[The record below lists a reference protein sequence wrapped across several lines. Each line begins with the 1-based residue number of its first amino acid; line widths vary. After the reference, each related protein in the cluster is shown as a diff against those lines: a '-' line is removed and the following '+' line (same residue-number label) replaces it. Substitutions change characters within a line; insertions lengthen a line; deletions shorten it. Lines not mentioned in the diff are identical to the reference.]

1 MKSLTPMVKQY
12 LEIKSQYPDAIL
24 FYRIGDFYE
33 MFFEDAHV
41 GSKELDIVLT
51 SRDKGNKDSVPLCGV
66 PHHAADTYITKLL
79 EKGYKVA
86 VCEQVEDPKVAK
98 GLVKRDVIRVYTPGL
113 VTDSVHLGTG
123 DNNYLMGFCAEGEV
137 FGLAFLDISTG
148 ECKAVQISGYESFL
162 NEVLRNEPKEIVALK
177 AFQQHPCFKR
187 FGKVFENEVITFLED
202 STFHLNPPPT
212 EMPGRMIAE
221 DGKRVDE
228 NPLAAVAVAM
238 VLRYAEENQKKDL
251 AHIRPVAFYR
261 LQDFMVIDET
271 TKRNLELTQSLFDQG
286 KKGSLFWV
294 MDETV
299 TAMGGRKLKQW
310 LHYPLLDIQA
320 IEARLEAVSELKE
333 KKIERKRLR
342 ESLKEIQDIE
352 RLTSRIF
359 LGQANA
365 RDLVGLKRSLQKLPS
380 LRGILHPF
388 EAPLLKEELSDVE
401 TFDDLTSLLESSIVE
416 DPP

>member
-66 PHHAADTYITKLL
+66 PHHAADTYITRLL

-86 VCEQVEDPKVAK
+86 VCEQVEDPKIAK
-98 GLVKRDVIRVYTPGL
+98 GIVKRDVIRVYTPGL

-148 ECKAVQISGYESFL
+148 ECKAVQIAGYESFL
-162 NEVLRNEPKEIVALK
+162 NEVLRNEPREIVALK
-177 AFQQHPCFKR
+177 AFQQHPCSKR
-187 FGKVFENEVITFLED
+187 FGKVFENEVMTFLED
-202 STFHLNPPPT
+202 SKIPLNQHPSD
-212 EMPGRMIAE
+212 A
-221 DGKRVDE
+221 
-228 NPLAAVAVAM
+228 NPLAAKAVAM
-238 VLRYAEENQKKDL
+238 VVRYAEENQKKDL
-251 AHIRPVAFYR
+251 AHIRPVTFYR

-271 TKRNLELTQSLFDQG
+271 TKRNLELAQSLYDQG

-299 TAMGGRKLKQW
+299 TAMG
-310 LHYPLLDIQA
+310 
-320 IEARLEAVSELKE
+320 
-333 KKIERKRLR
+333 
-342 ESLKEIQDIE
+342 
-352 RLTSRIF
+352 SR
-359 LGQANA
+359 
-365 RDLVGLKRSLQKLPS
+365 
-380 LRGILHPF
+380 
-388 EAPLLKEELSDVE
+388 
-401 TFDDLTSLLESSIVE
+401 
-416 DPP
+416 